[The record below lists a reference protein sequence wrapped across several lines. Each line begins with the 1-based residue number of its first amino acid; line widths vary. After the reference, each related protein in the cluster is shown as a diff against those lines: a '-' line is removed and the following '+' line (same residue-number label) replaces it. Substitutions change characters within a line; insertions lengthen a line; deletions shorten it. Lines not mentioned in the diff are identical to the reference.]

1 MKSRVKIVS
10 YNIDTKYPTAIS
22 NYINTGKGVTADK
35 KWFEA
40 LVEDTMYDDDGYY
53 TGELDGKK
61 IRDELNSSKDTLG
74 RFFFSEESDNNVKL
88 LNIDSCGNKDII
100 SISKTIQ
107 EEIEYTS
114 LLEEAYGDNIEEMNK
129 IFYDLDKYL
138 ETECDVWINDI
149 WPDSEAESIT
159 VLIERGDWK
168 HDHARLDHY
177 INKWAE
183 DRGYRIS
190 IEEQVTEDDGSDV
203 YSSQHI
209 IHFFNNKPIDL
220 KLMNGPED
228 LTESYDEK
236 DEAKIENILSRND
249 IQFSW
254 FDDNTIDFNDSYEAK
269 KAANLL
275 KRFRGSID
283 FNENQLV
290 FESLNETIDKELTE
304 GYSYKKVEKAIKEA
318 IDKIGGELFERVD
331 NDSCSYRFKRTSRK
345 AIIQALSD
353 ELKNTGYTVL
363 SDNSGID
370 VQDNDNWWQGHEIKI
385 YKDDDNSEKGFS
397 FFIISIYRV
406 R

>member
-1 MKSRVKIVS
+1 MKSRIKIVS

-22 NYINTGKGVTADK
+22 NYINTGKGVKADK
-35 KWFEA
+35 AWFEA

-107 EEIEYTS
+107 EEIEDTG
-114 LLEEAYGDNIEEMNK
+114 LLEEAYGDNINKMNNL
-129 IFYDLDKYL
+129 FYDLEKYL
-138 ETECDVWINDI
+138 ETECNVWVNDMY
-149 WPDSEAESIT
+149 PDSEAESIII
-159 VLIERGDWK
+159 VIRNGDWK

-177 INKWAE
+177 IHQWAD

-190 IEEQVTEDDGSDV
+190 IEEQIIEEDGSDV

-209 IHFFNNKPIDL
+209 VHFFSNEPINL
-220 KLMNGPED
+220 KLMNGEED
-228 LTESYDEK
+228 LTE
-236 DEAKIENILSRND
+236 A
-249 IQFSW
+249 
-254 FDDNTIDFNDSYEAK
+254 
-269 KAANLL
+269 
-275 KRFRGSID
+275 
-283 FNENQLV
+283 
-290 FESLNETIDKELTE
+290 
-304 GYSYKKVEKAIKEA
+304 YSYKKVEKVIKEA

-353 ELKNTGYTVL
+353 ELKNTGYTMF
-363 SDNSGID
+363 SDNSGIEI
-370 VQDNDNWWQGHEIKI
+370 QDNDNWWQGHEIKV

-406 R
+406 S